1 MQSASHQVTLADLE
15 QATQLLLEQL
25 LPALEGAGYS
35 QTSRFAIR
43 LALEETL
50 TNAFQHGN
58 QGDPRK
64 KVSLKWAFDDQAAN
78 FDVIDEGDGFDPVA
92 VPDPTVEE
100 NLEIPAGRGLILV
113 RSFMTELQV
122 IAPGNHIKMR
132 YVLPAGQEPG

>member
-132 YVLPAGQEPG
+132 YVLPAGQEVE

>member
-1 MQSASHQVTLADLE
+1 MPSASHQVTLADLE

-25 LPALEGAGYS
+25 LPALEGFGYS

-58 QGDPRK
+58 QGDLSK
-64 KVSLKWAFDDQAAN
+64 NVSLKWALDDEGAT
-78 FDVIDEGDGFDPVA
+78 FEVIDEGDGFDPAA
-92 VPDPTVEE
+92 VPDPTTEE

-113 RSFMTELQV
+113 RSFMTELQI
-122 IAPGNHIKMR
+122 IAPGNHVKMR
-132 YVLPAGQEPG
+132 YVLPAGQEVE

>member
-1 MQSASHQVTLADLE
+1 MQSAFHQVTLADLE
-15 QATQLLLEQL
+15 QATQLLLEEL

-64 KVSLKWAFDDQAAN
+64 KVSLKWAFDDQGAN
-78 FDVIDEGDGFDPVA
+78 FDVIDEGDGFDPAA

-132 YVLPAGQEPG
+132 YVLPTGQEPG